1 MNRIDNA
8 PARFCG
14 STSSKCEKVCVE
26 VKRIFDACIQRRSI
40 ENVQLTVCF
49 PQCPRNLVVKCVN
62 SVGKAIISNLS
73 ITPIPRSIFS
83 RVRFTVTIPIQV
95 VAMDNAGN
103 IVYGT
108 SSYSEC
114 KDIMLRVPA
123 STALAPIQVDAS
135 VSIVG
140 LNNTL
145 SDSVLTTT
153 LCVTII
159 TKVYAK
165 VILSIPSYGYP
176 FIPPCKEFEEDLCSE
191 VFNKPLYPRGDV
203 LFGCDD

>member
-1 MNRIDNA
+1 
-8 PARFCG
+8 
-14 STSSKCEKVCVE
+14 
-26 VKRIFDACIQRRSI
+26 
-40 ENVQLTVCF
+40 
-49 PQCPRNLVVKCVN
+49 
-62 SVGKAIISNLS
+62 
-73 ITPIPRSIFS
+73 
-83 RVRFTVTIPIQV
+83 
-95 VAMDNAGN
+95 MDNAGN

-114 KDIMLRVPA
+114 KDILLRVPA